1 MKEFFYM
8 NEPTE
13 LARVMASSLNTSINN
28 TAPKKRGK
36 ESKGKKRKVT
46 RAIRE
51 LRDPDGLDP
60 RDLPGL

>member
-1 MKEFFYM
+1 M

-13 LARVMASSLNTSINN
+13 LARIMGSSLNASIDALPNK
-28 TAPKKRGK
+28 KKREK

-46 RAIRE
+46 RAVRE

-60 RDLPGL
+60 RDLLGL